1 MIKMTI
7 IIIYYYSIA
16 FFYTITIN
24 VYIYMCIIVYI
35 YISPQ
40 GLWTELAQ
48 SCFRTSGIIPAKLV
62 GGFNQPLLKILVSWD
77 YYSQLNGKIK
87 NVPNHQREKISTI
100 GPSSSGM
107 QVLWS
112 SALPNWNPWDL
123 QVLFCR
129 NWKVKQLRGLHKET
143 HEGCIN
149 HATTWWIRRSWLV
162 GGIPT
167 PLKNMSSSVGMM
179 KFPTKWK
186 NKSCSKPHIWKNPDN
201 FRCKLDSVHLV
212 EPRTVSL
219 PTPKGLVFV
228 VPDFVVGKHQL
239 VDVLQLLLF
248 YIYIYYVDMY
258 IYYILYIYNYTYVFH
273 ESSTD
278 FNGISWDSV
287 RWVGKPWPPPSSRN
301 GTGVTWGPGPN
312 AQRPVSRLHSAVLAG
327 NGENRGGLLW
337 GE

>member
-1 MIKMTI
+1 MAIFNSFFYVYQRVRHPARSPSSMRCSVPQFCKGKLAFLHRQRLRRSGSAYAHIIHIYIYLYIWYIHYTIIMIKMMI

-16 FFYTITIN
+16 FLYTITIN

-219 PTPKGLVFV
+219 PTPKGIVFV

-248 YIYIYYVDMY
+248 YIYILCWYV
-258 IYYILYIYNYTYVFH
+258 YILYIIY
-273 ESSTD
+273 
-278 FNGISWDSV
+278 I
-287 RWVGKPWPPPSSRN
+287 
-301 GTGVTWGPGPN
+301 
-312 AQRPVSRLHSAVLAG
+312 
-327 NGENRGGLLW
+327 
-337 GE
+337 